1 MVIYAEPLSTH
12 NLPLVKYG
20 LRKLF
25 VSVFYANV
33 TEKKKPSQ
41 KKHLGV
47 GRPLKKEGVTVREDL
62 IFAGAELLKSKSLEE
77 ISLRSVAR
85 KAGVSHV
92 AMYHHFANKNALFA
106 AIAEFGF
113 QRYFISYQEELQKTD
128 NDFIGRFRAL
138 GINYVQFI
146 LSNQQFARIM
156 FGGVG
161 LNLSQYPSLAS
172 VSRRTYRQ
180 LREMIQ
186 MGQRL
191 GYLKQGKAKEKTLA
205 SWAMIHGIAMLFLEG
220 RMKIKKNQKEM
231 EDLIQ
236 SVTEYAYLGMK
247 AE

>member
-1 MVIYAEPLSTH
+1 MELVSSG
-12 NLPLVKYG
+12 NLPMVKYG
-20 LRKLF
+20 LLDLL
-25 VSVFYANV
+25 VSVFYGIV

-41 KKHLGV
+41 KKQLSV
-47 GRPLKKEGVTVREDL
+47 GRPLKKEGVTVRDDL
-62 IFAGAELLKSKSLEE
+62 ILAGAELLKSKSLEE

-92 AMYHHFANKNALFA
+92 AMYHHFTNKNALFA

-113 QRYFISYQEELQKTD
+113 QRYFVSYQNELQKTD
-128 NDFIGRFRAL
+128 HDFIGRFRAL
-138 GINYVQFI
+138 GLNYVQFI
-146 LSNQQFARIM
+146 LNNQQFARIM

-161 LNLSQYPSLAS
+161 LNLNQYPSLAS

-220 RMKIKKNQKEM
+220 RIRIKKNQKEM
-231 EDLIQ
+231 ESLIQ

>member
-1 MVIYAEPLSTH
+1 M
-12 NLPLVKYG
+12 VKYE
-20 LRKLF
+20 LPWCLKFDILKE
-25 VSVFYANV
+25 V
-33 TEKKKPSQ
+33 TAKKQVKV
-41 KKHLGV
+41 KKQLGV
-47 GRPLKKEGVTVREDL
+47 GRPSKKEGMTVREDL
-62 IFAGAELLKSKSLEE
+62 VLAGAELLKTKALEE
-77 ISLRSVAR
+77 ISLRAVAR

-92 AMYHHFANKNALFA
+92 AMYHHFENKNALFA

-113 QRYFISYQEELQKTD
+113 QKYFHSYQNELQKTD

-138 GINYVQFI
+138 GLNYVQFI
-146 LSNQQFARIM
+146 LDNQQFARIM

-161 LNLSQYPSLAS
+161 LNLKLYPQLAS

-180 LREMIQ
+180 LREIIQ
-186 MGQRL
+186 MGQKL

-220 RMKIKKNQKEM
+220 RIKTMDTKKDM
-231 EDLIQ
+231 EELIQ